1 MALSRQ
7 EAEELIGNKGK
18 EIGLYIR
25 NYGGQFIIRK
35 PKLAFDILPLN
46 FQVSFI
52 ARLLEKEGGTVI
64 IGKFDAPRLFYQICI
79 SVFLLFSCLFLLITA
94 SGYGLQFQTLIAL
107 LLLGV
112 LGLVMI
118 KGYIVVS
125 KVIFAKQNKAVIEF
139 FQSIASEYPPKKQT
153 RQI

>member
-7 EAEELIGNKGK
+7 AAEELIGNKGK

-25 NYGGQFIIRK
+25 NYGGQLIIRK

-52 ARLLEKEGGTVI
+52 ARLLEKEGRTVI
-64 IGKFDAPRLFYQICI
+64 IGRFDAPRLFYQICI
-79 SVFLLFSCLFLLITA
+79 SVFLLFSCIFLLITA
-94 SGYGLQFQTLIAL
+94 TRYGLELQTLIAL

-112 LGLVMI
+112 SGLVII
-118 KGYIVVS
+118 KGYIGVS
-125 KVIFAKQNKAVIEF
+125 KVLFARQNKAVLEF
-139 FQSIASEYPPKKQT
+139 FQSIASEYPSKKQGT
-153 RQI
+153 